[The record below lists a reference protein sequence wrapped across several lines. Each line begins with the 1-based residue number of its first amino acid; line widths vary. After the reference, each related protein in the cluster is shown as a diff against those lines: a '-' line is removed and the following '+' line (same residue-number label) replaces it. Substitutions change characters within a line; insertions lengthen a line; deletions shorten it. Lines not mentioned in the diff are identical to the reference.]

1 MTDGEGRIAR
11 ELCAALGP
19 PATPAE
25 VGAAISRIVSR
36 QVAHD
41 ALRLVGL
48 NPAIG
53 IGLGAFSFW
62 HEYQPALISA
72 LVLNRY
78 LHGDPCPLPAL
89 ARQSVPVCV
98 VGAGAG
104 DGRRNTL
111 IRRVLASHGAGSE
124 LRLLIRDRHGV
135 WGLLGL
141 LRAEGS
147 RPFDER
153 DFHRIQQLG
162 PALVAALRGYVT
174 AGPLTPTVPALPTG
188 VITISPDHT
197 VRSISP
203 QARAWVRQMWPAAGS
218 GVPDWI
224 ADAFWV
230 GLSLHVRAHTRD
242 PRAWTPLI
250 CAPAAN
256 FGRWILIHGQPLDE
270 NGDSDVAILI
280 QAAGGKLLLPSFC
293 DWYGITNGE
302 RRVIEYLYAGAS
314 AKQIARILDLS
325 TYTVNDH
332 LKSVYRKTRAQSR
345 DELIAAIAG

>member
-1 MTDGEGRIAR
+1 MEARIAR
-11 ELCAALGP
+11 ELCSALGSP
-19 PATPAE
+19 GSPAE
-25 VGAAISRIVSR
+25 VGAAISQIVGR
-36 QVAHD
+36 RVAHD

-48 NPAIG
+48 NPALG

-62 HEYQPALISA
+62 HEYRPALISD

-78 LHGDPCPLPAL
+78 LHGDPCPLPVL
-89 ARQSVPVCV
+89 AQQSVPVCV

-104 DGRRNTL
+104 DGRRNTQ

-124 LRLLIRDRHGV
+124 LRLLIRDRQGV

-141 LRAEGS
+141 LRAEGC
-147 RPFDER
+147 RPFGETDVR
-153 DFHRIQQLG
+153 QVQQLA
-162 PALVAALRGYVT
+162 PALLAALRGYVT
-174 AGPLTPTVPALPTG
+174 AGPLAPTVPALPTG
-188 VITISPDHT
+188 VITIGADHT

-203 QARAWVRQMWPAAGS
+203 QARAWTRQMWPAAGS

-230 GLSLHVRAHTRD
+230 GLSLHVRTHTRD
-242 PRAWTPLI
+242 PHAWTPLI

-256 FGRWILIHGQPLDE
+256 FGRWVLIHGQPLDE

-293 DWYGITNGE
+293 DWYGITAGE
-302 RRVIEYLYAGAS
+302 RRVIEHLYAGAA
-314 AKQIARILDLS
+314 AKQIARALDLS

-332 LKSVYRKTRAQSR
+332 LKSVYRKTGAQSR

>member
-1 MTDGEGRIAR
+1 MDSEGRIAR

-19 PATPAE
+19 AGSPAE
-25 VGAAISRIVSR
+25 VGAAISRIVGR
-36 QVAHD
+36 RVAHD

-62 HEYQPALISA
+62 HEYQPTLISA

-78 LHGDPCPLPAL
+78 LHGDPCPLPVL

-104 DGRRNTL
+104 DGRRNAL
-111 IRRVLASHGAGSE
+111 VRRVLAAHGAGSE

-141 LRAEGS
+141 LRAEGG
-147 RPFDER
+147 RPFGENDI
-153 DFHRIQQLG
+153 HRAQQLA
-162 PALVAALRGYVT
+162 PALLAALRGYVT

-188 VITISPDHT
+188 VITIAPDHT

-203 QARAWVRQMWPAAGS
+203 QAREWTRQMWPAAGS

-224 ADAFWV
+224 ANAFWV
-230 GLSLHVRAHTRD
+230 GLSLQVRAHTRD
-242 PRAWTPLI
+242 PHAWTPLI

-256 FGRWILIHGQPLDE
+256 FGRWVLIHGQPLDE
-270 NGDSDVAILI
+270 SGESDVAILI
-280 QAAGGKLLLPSFC
+280 QAAGGKLLLPSFS
-293 DWYGITNGE
+293 DWYGITAGE
-302 RRVIEYLYAGAS
+302 RRVIECLYAGAA
-314 AKQIARILDLS
+314 AKQIARDLDLS
-325 TYTVNDH
+325 LYTVNDH

>member
-1 MTDGEGRIAR
+1 MVDGEGRIAH
-11 ELCAALGP
+11 ELGAALGP
-19 PATPAE
+19 AAGPAD
-25 VGAAISRIVSR
+25 VGAAISQIVGR
-36 QVAHD
+36 RVAHD

-78 LHGDPCPLPAL
+78 LHGDPCPLPVL

-98 VGAGAG
+98 VGAGCG

-111 IRRVLASHGAGSE
+111 IRRILASHGAGSE

-141 LRAEGS
+141 LRAEGG
-147 RPFDER
+147 RPFDDR
-153 DFHRIQQLG
+153 DFRRVQQLA
-162 PALVAALRGYVT
+162 PALQAAMRGYVT

-224 ADAFWV
+224 ANAFWV

-242 PRAWTPLI
+242 PGAWTPLV

-256 FGRWILIHGQPLDE
+256 FGRWVLIHGQPLDE

-280 QAAGGKLLLPSFC
+280 QAAGGELLLPSFC
-293 DWYGITNGE
+293 DWYGITAGE
-302 RRVIEYLYAGAS
+302 RRVIEYLYSGAS
-314 AKQIARILDLS
+314 AKQIARALDLS
-325 TYTVNDH
+325 AYTINDH
-332 LKSVYRKTRAQSR
+332 LKSVYRKTQAQSR